1 MSTNGHDGQNGW
13 RSSPLYS
20 VPEVARLAHIT
31 SVTVRRWLYGD
42 DNPGRYMRP
51 VFDRDRATQFG
62 LTVSFLELAEVVIVS
77 EFRRKHIKL
86 ERVRRAHQFAR
97 DTFHLDYPFARLSLR
112 TDGVHILL
120 EFQEREPGDRLLEL
134 SEGQWALPGHV
145 AERLEAFD
153 FFDDLAERWY
163 PLGHHIPIVIDPR
176 FGAGLPTVPGRRLPI
191 LTVYKRWKTGEP
203 IKVLCEDFD
212 LQPEIT
218 ERMLQ
223 YAENI
228 AA

>member
-1 MSTNGHDGQNGW
+1 
-13 RSSPLYS
+13 
-20 VPEVARLAHIT
+20 
-31 SVTVRRWLYGD
+31 
-42 DNPGRYMRP
+42 MRP
-51 VFDRDRATQFG
+51 VFDRDRATQSG

-77 EFRRKHIKL
+77 EFRRRRIKL

-97 DTFHLDYPFARLSLR
+97 ETSHLEYPFARLSLR
-112 TDGVHILL
+112 TDGVYIIQ

-134 SEGQWALPGHV
+134 SEGQWMLPGHV
-145 AERLEAFD
+145 AEKLDTFD
-153 FFDDLAERWY
+153 FLDDLAERWF
-163 PLGHHIPIVIDPR
+163 PLGRHISIVIDPQ

-191 LTVYKRWKTGEP
+191 LAVYKRWKAGEP
-203 IKVLCEDFD
+203 MKALCEDFA
-212 LQPEIT
+212 LEPETT